1 MSISKGRLADIRRV
15 YREAGVIAVAVVL
28 GNRAGD
34 SIGGG
39 GVRSATLD
47 AETGGKVLCGVVSM
61 AV

>member
-34 SIGGG
+34 GSGG

-47 AETGGKVLCGVVSM
+47 AETGGKALRGVVSE

>member
-15 YREAGVIAVAVVL
+15 YREPGVIAVAVLL

-34 SIGGG
+34 SSGS

-47 AETGGKVLCGVVSM
+47 AETGGKKAL
-61 AV
+61 

>member
-15 YREAGVIAVAVVL
+15 KREAGVMAVAEVL

-34 SIGGG
+34 GS
-39 GVRSATLD
+39 VRSAMLD